1 METWGELNINSQSL
15 TDGQLA
21 YTAPTNKQKPEM
33 KKGTGLAEGQAI

>member
-21 YTAPTNKQKPEM
+21 YTAPTNKQTTDM
-33 KKGTGLAEGQAI
+33 KKEKWLEEGQAI